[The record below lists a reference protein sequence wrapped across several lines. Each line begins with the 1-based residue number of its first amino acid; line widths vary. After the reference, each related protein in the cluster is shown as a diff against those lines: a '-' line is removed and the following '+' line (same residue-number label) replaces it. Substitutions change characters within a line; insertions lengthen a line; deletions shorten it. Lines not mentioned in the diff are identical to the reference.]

1 MALARRSP
9 RRYVCRDMRAVLGLI
24 IAAPIVAIAA
34 ESWPGLPPDCWAE
47 PRMVHSV
54 QDLGDLWQRNT
65 KITTRQAGKPSP
77 GHVSPN
83 KGYAF
88 VVDGSRPSARIT
100 IYAEKDHVV
109 DIDFVEL
116 FGLSDIRWLN
126 EKLIFMRA
134 WWGRIAATDL
144 IFDAEREKIIYAE
157 TLTDGYLAH
166 QQYLESCPIHGC
178 KCVKKK

>member
-1 MALARRSP
+1 MP
-9 RRYVCRDMRAVLGLI
+9 HVWRDMSAALGLM
-24 IAAPIVAIAA
+24 IAAPIMAIAA
-34 ESWPGLPPDCWAE
+34 EGWPGLPPDCWAE
-47 PRMVHSV
+47 PRMVHSM

-65 KITTRQAGKPSP
+65 RITTRQDGKPSQ

-109 DIDFVEL
+109 DIEFAEL
-116 FGLSDIRWLN
+116 FGLSDVRWLN
-126 EKLIFMRA
+126 EKLVFMRP

-144 IFDAEREKIIYAE
+144 IFDAEREKIVYAE
-157 TLTDGYLAH
+157 TLTDGTLAYR
-166 QQYLESCPIHGC
+166 QYLESCPIHGC